1 MYEHMQPGK
10 KRDAKER
17 GKKEKRNTRIY
28 IYIPA
33 ERKRENE
40 QSKVGYINE
49 LACG

>member
-1 MYEHMQPGK
+1 MSTCSL
-10 KRDAKER
+10 A
-17 GKKEKRNTRIY
+17 KKETRKNVEKRKKEIHVY

>member
-17 GKKEKRNTRIY
+17 GKKKY
-28 IYIPA
+28 MYMYIPA